1 MVINM
6 STLKGAKRVIQ
17 DLKRQGYEAYIVGGA
32 VRDYILRQPLTDVD
46 ITTNAKPFQVAKL
59 FKTKPTGL
67 KYGTV
72 TVFMGTETYEV
83 TTYRID
89 GEYVDGRHPEE
100 VTYSESVV
108 MDVARRD
115 FTINGL
121 LMTESDEII
130 DHVDG
135 RKDIESKLIKTIGNP
150 NDRFDEDA
158 LRMMRAFYFQSK
170 LGFQID
176 RETREAI
183 SNLKDRLKDVSM
195 ERILAEMIKIL
206 QGKYLKM
213 AFQSMITTG
222 VSKVLPGLHQGIEYT
237 LTLDELPFVDVFF
250 TLAFT
255 LNGHV
260 PSEWTFSNKHRH
272 RYEIASK
279 LAIENKEIDAMMLY
293 TYGIDLCLLANRVT
307 YMLKRSKNKKVE
319 IETLYQN
326 LPIQSDLDLKLRA
339 TEIIKI
345 ANRKAG
351 AWVKEIQTKMVVEVI
366 NRRLENNREALI
378 EFVKAHLE

>member
-150 NDRFDEDA
+150 NDRFNEDA

>member
-17 DLKRQGYEAYIVGGA
+17 DLKRHGYEAFIVGGA
-32 VRDYILRQPLTDVD
+32 VRDYVLRQPLTDVD

-89 GEYVDGRHPEE
+89 GEYVDGRHPEN
-100 VTYSESVV
+100 VTYSESVIEDV
-108 MDVARRD
+108 MRRD

-130 DHVDG
+130 DHVEG
-135 RKDIESKLIKTIGNP
+135 RKDIERKLIKTIGNP
-150 NDRFDEDA
+150 IDRFNEDA
-158 LRMMRAFYFQSK
+158 LRIMRAFYFQSK

-176 RETREAI
+176 RDTRDAI
-183 SNLKDRLKDVSM
+183 TQMKDRLNDVSM
-195 ERILAEMIKIL
+195 ERILVEMIKIL

-255 LNGHV
+255 LYGSV

-272 RYEIASK
+272 RYEVASA
-279 LAIENKEIDAMMLY
+279 LARDNKEIDAMMLY

-307 YMLKRSKNKKVE
+307 YMLNRSKNRKTE
-319 IETLYQN
+319 IEALYQN

-339 TEIIKI
+339 TEIIKL

-351 AWVKEIQTKMVVEVI
+351 AWVKDIQTKMVIEVI
-366 NRRLENNREALI
+366 NRRLDNNREALI
-378 EFVKAHLE
+378 DFVKTNLE

>member
-6 STLKGAKRVIQ
+6 STLRGAKRVIQ
-17 DLKRQGYEAYIVGGA
+17 DLKRHGYEAYIVGGA

-46 ITTNAKPFQVAKL
+46 ITTNAKPFQVSKI

-72 TVFMGTETYEV
+72 TVLLGTETYEV

-89 GEYVDGRHPEE
+89 GEYIDGRHPEG
-100 VTYSESVV
+100 VTFSETVIEDV
-108 MDVARRD
+108 MRRD

-130 DHVDG
+130 DHIEG
-135 RKDIESKLIKTIGNP
+135 RKDVERKLIRAIGNP
-150 NDRFDEDA
+150 EDRFSEDA
-158 LRMMRAFYFQSK
+158 LRIMRAFYFQSK

-176 RETREAI
+176 RETRDAI
-183 SNLKDRLKDVSM
+183 SVMKERLKDVSM

-213 AFQSMITTG
+213 AFQSMVTTG
-222 VSKVLPGLHQGIEYT
+222 VAKILPGLEKGIEKT

-255 LNGHV
+255 LHGSV

-272 RYEIASK
+272 RYEIASN
-279 LAIENKEIDAMMLY
+279 LARENKDIDAMMLY

-307 YMLKRSKNKKVE
+307 YMLNRSKNRKVE
-319 IETLYQN
+319 IEELYQK

-351 AWVKEIQTKMVVEVI
+351 AWVKDIQTKMVVEVI
-366 NRRLENNREALI
+366 NRRLENNKEVLT
-378 EFVKAHLE
+378 EFVKANLE

>member
-1 MVINM
+1 M

-121 LMTESDEII
+121 LMTECDEII

>member
-1 MVINM
+1 M

>member
-6 STLKGAKRVIQ
+6 STLKGAKRVIL
-17 DLKRQGYEAYIVGGA
+17 DLKRNGYEAYIVGGA

-72 TVFMGTETYEV
+72 TVFMGMETFEV

-89 GEYVDGRHPEE
+89 GEYVDSRHPEG
-100 VTYSESVV
+100 VTYSESVLE
-108 MDVARRD
+108 DVLRRD

-121 LMTESDEII
+121 LMTEKDEII

-135 RKDIESKLIKTIGNP
+135 RSDIQKKLIKTIGDP
-150 NDRFDEDA
+150 EKRFTEDA

-176 RETREAI
+176 KDTRDAI
-183 SNLKDRLKDVSM
+183 SSMKERLNDVSK

-206 QGKYLKM
+206 QGKYMKM
-213 AFQSMITTG
+213 AFQSMLTTG
-222 VSKVLPGLHQGIEYT
+222 VANILPGLEKGIQYT

-255 LNGHV
+255 LHGSV
-260 PSEWTFSNKHRH
+260 PSEWMFSNKHRH
-272 RYEIASK
+272 RYEIASS
-279 LAIENKEIDAMMLY
+279 LARENKEIDAMMLY

-307 YMLKRSKNKKVE
+307 YMLKRSKNRRTE
-319 IETLYQN
+319 IEEQYQN

-339 TEIIKI
+339 PEIIRLT
-345 ANRKAG
+345 NRKAG

-366 NRRLENNREALI
+366 NRRLENTKEALT
-378 EFVKAHLE
+378 EFAKKNLE

>member
-1 MVINM
+1 M

-100 VTYSESVV
+100 VTYSESVI

>member
-130 DHVDG
+130 DHVNG

-150 NDRFDEDA
+150 NDRFNEDA

>member
-1 MVINM
+1 M
-6 STLKGAKRVIQ
+6 STLRGAKRVIQ
-17 DLKRQGYEAYIVGGA
+17 DLKRHGYEAFIVGGA
-32 VRDYILRQPLTDVD
+32 VRDYVLRQPLTDVD

-89 GEYVDGRHPEE
+89 GEYVDGRHPEN
-100 VTYSESVV
+100 VTYSESVMEDV
-108 MDVARRD
+108 MRRD

-130 DHVDG
+130 DHVEG
-135 RKDIESKLIKTIGNP
+135 RKDIERKLIRTIGNP
-150 NDRFDEDA
+150 LDRFNEDA
-158 LRMMRAFYFQSK
+158 LRIMRAFYFQSK

-176 RETREAI
+176 RDTRDAI
-183 SNLKDRLKDVSM
+183 AQMKDRLKDVSM
-195 ERILAEMIKIL
+195 ERILVEMIKTL

-237 LTLDELPFVDVFF
+237 LSLDELPFVDVFF

-255 LNGHV
+255 LNGSV

-272 RYEIASK
+272 RYEIASA
-279 LAIENKEIDAMMLY
+279 LARDNKEIDAMMLY

-307 YMLKRSKNKKVE
+307 YMLNRSKNRKTE
-319 IETLYQN
+319 IEALYQN

-339 TEIIKI
+339 TEIIKL

-351 AWVKEIQTKMVVEVI
+351 AWIKDIQTKMVIEVI

-378 EFVKAHLE
+378 EFVKTNLE

>member
-1 MVINM
+1 M

-130 DHVDG
+130 DYVDG

>member
-1 MVINM
+1 M

-326 LPIQSDLDLKLRA
+326 LPIQSDL
-339 TEIIKI
+339 
-345 ANRKAG
+345 
-351 AWVKEIQTKMVVEVI
+351 
-366 NRRLENNREALI
+366 
-378 EFVKAHLE
+378 

>member
-1 MVINM
+1 M

-100 VTYSESVV
+100 VTYSESVI

-150 NDRFDEDA
+150 NDRFNEDA